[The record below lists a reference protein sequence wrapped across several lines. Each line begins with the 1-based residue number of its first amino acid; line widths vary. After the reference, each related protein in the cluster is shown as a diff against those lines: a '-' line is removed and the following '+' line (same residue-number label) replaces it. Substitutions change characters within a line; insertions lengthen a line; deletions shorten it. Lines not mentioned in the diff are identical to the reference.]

1 MKPVFSKFNLK
12 KSAPVLAAAL
22 LLSLGS
28 ASVHASPIIE
38 KIVSPVDQEVSVNYV
53 GVTENNFVFHLN
65 FDNKSGEKFWL
76 IVKNDAGEIVYQQAY
91 KDAHFS
97 KTIRLPKEEG
107 EIHPTFVIR
116 TANEQVERR
125 FVVNRKISEN
135 VIVTQL

>member
-1 MKPVFSKFNLK
+1 MKPLFTKFNLR

-28 ASVHASPIIE
+28 VHAAPIIE
-38 KIVSPVDQEVSVNYV
+38 KIVNPVDQEVSVSFV

-76 IVKNDAGEIVYQQAY
+76 IVKNDAGEVVYQQAY
-91 KDAHFS
+91 KDVHFS

-116 TANEQVERR
+116 TQNEQVERR
-125 FVVNRKISEN
+125 FAVNRKISEN
-135 VIVTQL
+135 VVVTQL

>member
-1 MKPVFSKFNLK
+1 MKPLITKFNLR

-28 ASVHASPIIE
+28 VHAAPIIE
-38 KIVSPVDQEVSVNYV
+38 KIVNPVDQEVSVSYV
-53 GVTENNFVFHLN
+53 GVTENNFVFRLN

-76 IVKNDAGEIVYQQAY
+76 IVKNDAGEVVYQEAY
-91 KDAHFS
+91 KDVHFS

-116 TANEQVERR
+116 TQNEQVERR
-125 FVVNRKISEN
+125 FAINRQISEN
-135 VIVTQL
+135 VVVTQL

>member
-1 MKPVFSKFNLK
+1 MKPLFTKFNLR

-28 ASVHASPIIE
+28 VHAAPIIE
-38 KIVSPVDQEVSVNYV
+38 KIVNPVDQEVSVSFV

-65 FDNKSGEKFWL
+65 FDNKIGEKFWL
-76 IVKNDAGEIVYQQAY
+76 IVKNDAGEVVYQQAY
-91 KDAHFS
+91 KDVHFS

-116 TANEQVERR
+116 TQNEQVERR
-125 FVVNRKISEN
+125 FAVNRKISEN
-135 VIVTQL
+135 VVVTQL

>member
-1 MKPVFSKFNLK
+1 MKPLFTKFNLR

-28 ASVHASPIIE
+28 VHAAPIIE
-38 KIVSPVDQEVSVNYV
+38 KIVNPVDQEVSVSFV

-65 FDNKSGEKFWL
+65 FDNKTGEKFWL
-76 IVKNDAGEIVYQQAY
+76 IVKNDAGEVVYQEAY
-91 KDAHFS
+91 KDVHFS

-116 TANEQVERR
+116 TQNEQVERR
-125 FVVNRKISEN
+125 FAVNRKISEN
-135 VIVTQL
+135 VVVTQL

>member
-1 MKPVFSKFNLK
+1 MKPLFTKFNLR

-28 ASVHASPIIE
+28 VHAAPIIE
-38 KIVSPVDQEVSVNYV
+38 KIVNPVDQEVSVNYV

-76 IVKNDAGEIVYQQAY
+76 IVKNDAGEVVYQQAY
-91 KDAHFS
+91 KDVHFS

-116 TANEQVERR
+116 TQNEQVERR
-125 FVVNRKISEN
+125 FAVNRKISEN
-135 VIVTQL
+135 VVVTQL

>member
-1 MKPVFSKFNLK
+1 MKPLFTKINLR

-28 ASVHASPIIE
+28 VHAAPIIE
-38 KIVSPVDQEVSVNYV
+38 KIVNPVDQEVSVSFV

-76 IVKNDAGEIVYQQAY
+76 IVKNDAGEVVYQQAY
-91 KDAHFS
+91 KDVHFS

-116 TANEQVERR
+116 TQNEQVERR
-125 FVVNRKISEN
+125 FAVNRKISEN
-135 VIVTQL
+135 VVVTQL

>member
-1 MKPVFSKFNLK
+1 MKPLFTKFNLR

-28 ASVHASPIIE
+28 VHAAPIIE
-38 KIVSPVDQEVSVNYV
+38 KIVNPVDQEVSVSYV

-76 IVKNDAGEIVYQQAY
+76 IVKNDAGEVVYQQAY
-91 KDAHFS
+91 KDVHFS

-116 TANEQVERR
+116 TQNEQVERM
-125 FVVNRKISEN
+125 FAVNRKISEN
-135 VIVTQL
+135 VVVTQL

>member
-1 MKPVFSKFNLK
+1 MKPLFTKFNLG
-12 KSAPVLAAAL
+12 KSASVLAAAL

-28 ASVHASPIIE
+28 VHAAPIIE
-38 KIVSPVDQEVSVNYV
+38 KIVNPVDQEVSVSYV

-76 IVKNDAGEIVYQQAY
+76 IVKNDAGEVVYQQAY
-91 KDAHFS
+91 KDVHFS

-116 TANEQVERR
+116 TQNEQVERR
-125 FVVNRKISEN
+125 FAVNRKISEN
-135 VIVTQL
+135 VVVTQL

>member
-1 MKPVFSKFNLK
+1 MKPVFSKFSLK

-28 ASVHASPIIE
+28 ASVHAAPIIE
-38 KIVSPVDQEVSVNYV
+38 KIVNPVDQEVSVNYV

-97 KTIRLPKEEG
+97 KSIRLPKEEG